1 MSSEVALF
9 SATLS
14 RPMKIMTYALGYG
27 VGIVLPAIIG
37 VNMARTSSQAW
48 PLLIPLATAAL
59 LIVSSLFR
67 PLRYAIDADEIR
79 VERPIGPI
87 RVPFDRIESVADA
100 TPLLAARIIGIFRV
114 GGFYGTYGRFRN
126 STLGLF
132 DLYFT
137 GEPQMLA
144 IRRRGTRP
152 LVIGPDEPRRFAE
165 TLEQRAR
172 ARGFRFPVGRPAHP
186 AASEEGG
193 CSAT

>member
-1 MSSEVALF
+1 MSSDVTLF

-27 VGIVLPAIIG
+27 AGIVLPAIIG
-37 VNMARTSSQAW
+37 VNMARTSGEAW
-48 PLLIPLATAAL
+48 PLLIPAATAML
-59 LIVSSLFR
+59 LLVSSLFR
-67 PLRYAIDADEIR
+67 PLRYAIDGDEIR
-79 VERPIGPI
+79 VERPIGPV
-87 RVPFDRIESVADA
+87 RVRLDQIESVVDA
-100 TPLLAARIIGIFRV
+100 TPLLAARIIGVFRV

-152 LVIGPDEPRRFAE
+152 LVVGPDEPRRFAE
-165 TLEQRAR
+165 TLERQAR
-172 ARGFRFPVGRPAHP
+172 ARGLTFRVERPA
-186 AASEEGG
+186 AAATSEE
-193 CSAT
+193 S